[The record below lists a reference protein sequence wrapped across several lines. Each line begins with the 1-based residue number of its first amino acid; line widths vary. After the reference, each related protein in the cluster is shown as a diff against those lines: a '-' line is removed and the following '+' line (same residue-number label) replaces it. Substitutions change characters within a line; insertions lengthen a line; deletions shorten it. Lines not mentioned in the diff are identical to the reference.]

1 MELRLHLDYPFKQL
15 LDDVGTVRFE
25 RGLDLLERGLCC
37 LVDFYLRRR
46 RVSRMLHAP
55 SRAGQRD
62 RSPISLRNES
72 VVVRLPRV
80 DGGTQRSQTVDTHLL
95 LEFAKEGVLLGPQLF
110 DLLASLAASVLQP
123 LIAICSRGAV
133 SVLGDTRSCG
143 GVSATAAVMVAATR
157 AHIHAPWRRSA
168 RPPSQRPAA

>member
-1 MELRLHLDYPFKQL
+1 MELRLHLDYTFEQL

-25 RGLDLLERGLCC
+25 GGLDLLERSLCR

-55 SRAGQRD
+55 PRVGQRD
-62 RSPISLRNES
+62 RTAMSSSNET
-72 VVVRLPRV
+72 VGRLPH
-80 DGGTQRSQTVDTHLL
+80 GESQGSPSWKQFDARDTHLL

-123 LIAICSRGAV
+123 LIAICNRGVV

-143 GVSATAAVMVAATR
+143 G
-157 AHIHAPWRRSA
+157 
-168 RPPSQRPAA
+168 